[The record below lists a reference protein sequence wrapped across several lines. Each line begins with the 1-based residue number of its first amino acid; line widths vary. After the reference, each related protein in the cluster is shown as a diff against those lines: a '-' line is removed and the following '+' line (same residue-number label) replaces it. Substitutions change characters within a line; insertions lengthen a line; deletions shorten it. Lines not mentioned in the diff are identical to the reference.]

1 MPRVSSE
8 RSAVSFGKPGRPPE
22 DRLARQRAIYERVA
36 PLVLDR
42 GPRAISMR
50 EAAQAAHMSVGGLYH
65 YFPTK
70 RDLVLH
76 ALRPE
81 AFARLCDD
89 FEAVW
94 RPRRRTDPEGCLAAF
109 VDHFVT
115 QVVFVRPSLHAALEL
130 GSDTFWDAIDAGI
143 TAGLDEFSDFLRDVV
158 PTIDDQA
165 LPALA
170 RSLRRAFFAAL
181 LDKHASA
188 DALRDELRA
197 LVAFVDPPAPARS

>member
-1 MPRVSSE
+1 ML
-8 RSAVSFGKPGRPPE
+8 GKPGRPPE

-42 GPRAISMR
+42 GPRALSMR
-50 EAAQAAHMSVGGLYH
+50 EAAEAAHMSVGGLYH

-81 AFARLCDD
+81 VFARLCED
-89 FEAVW
+89 FDAQW
-94 RPRRRTDPEGCLAAF
+94 QSRRRFEPQACLSAF

-130 GSDTFWDAIDAGI
+130 GSDTFWNAVGAGI
-143 TAGLDEFSDFLRDVV
+143 TAGLDDFSQFLQSVVLAVDDRDVAV
-158 PTIDDQA
+158 
-165 LPALA
+165 LA
-170 RSLRRAFFAAL
+170 RSLRRVFFAAL
-181 LDKHASA
+181 LDKNAGPE
-188 DALRDELRA
+188 ALHGELWA
-197 LVAFVDPPAPARS
+197 LIEPFAPACQPGPRHSLTGLPT